1 MEKKGYAKVV
11 AREKKKWKKGEGVGE
26 KETLPL
32 FLYSSYHADYPHKAT
47 FFTWA
52 WVAPPC
58 SSKRS
63 FKSSNSLSSSIRARS
78 ACFRTDWKLSKLNW
92 APDSLGIL
100 GSEYE
105 NLSIFV
111 YYEKFQLFH
120 KRFVQWLTW
129 IILWLALASQLIHWT
144 KIRKELYHLKIVFH
158 EIICTWQGCYKHSG
172 FGSRGPNH
180 TNFKP
185 FLAEGKFGQNC
196 QISLCKMLKHKKHH
210 VTEMPLR
217 FHLNGHIVEFR
228 PQTQK
233 LGSLYKT
240 SSFILTVKRI

>member
-1 MEKKGYAKVV
+1 MEREQKKMEE
-11 AREKKKWKKGEGVGE
+11 REGRGK

-32 FLYSSYHADYPHKAT
+32 PLHFSYHADYPHKAT

-92 APDSLGIL
+92 APDSPGIL
-100 GSEYE
+100 GSKYE

-144 KIRKELYHLKIVFH
+144 QLRNELYHQKIVL
-158 EIICTWQGCYKHSG
+158 EIIYAWQGCYKHSG
-172 FGSRGPNH
+172 FWIQR
-180 TNFKP
+180 
-185 FLAEGKFGQNC
+185 
-196 QISLCKMLKHKKHH
+196 
-210 VTEMPLR
+210 
-217 FHLNGHIVEFR
+217 
-228 PQTQK
+228 
-233 LGSLYKT
+233 
-240 SSFILTVKRI
+240 VKSAKW